1 MGWIRYIILAILLLL
16 SLWVAYHKYM
26 PRKSKFWKNQ
36 PVTRKGMNDKTTI
49 GQILDNPLSDQHK
62 DLIKSGNIDPVDHKS
77 WNSFV
82 ELINTHYFEGV
93 QYNADYLEWELKKG
107 EESYNS
113 WLLHTNDYSKVI
125 GGISMLPIKLLIA
138 ADHESEKHFNYVDHL
153 TVVEDERGKGIATK
167 LISKVIDVGVNR
179 SVPRFIYRIEMKP
192 LPYPYLCKLS
202 NYFSQISRG
211 TKKHTD
217 QKDLTNYQKYNNTSS
232 SLNNLSNLSD
242 QLYKFWRKRVELHK
256 IAFVMDQK
264 EWESYASSSSVV
276 TTYYWMNENDN
287 DNDNNEN
294 DNNKNDN
301 NENDNNENNNK
312 VGGLL
317 IGLKT
322 KFRGDTVTEIVFVR
336 CNDNKVDQKRMLECI
351 NALETKW
358 ITMHNYSDH
367 NRWIKM
373 MKMKKSH
380 DLYIHL
386 YNYHHPRIKPKELHF
401 GMG

>member
-36 PVTRKGMNDKTTI
+36 PVTRKDMNDKTAI
-49 GQILDNPLSDQHK
+49 GQILDNPLSDQHRN
-62 DLIKSGNIDPVDHKS
+62 LIKSGNIDPVDHKS

-93 QYNADYLEWELKKG
+93 QYDADYLEWELKKG

-138 ADHESEKHFNYVDHL
+138 ADHESDKHFNYVDHL
-153 TVVEDERGKGIATK
+153 TVIEDERGKGVATK
-167 LISKVIDVGVNR
+167 LISKLVEVGVDR

-202 NYFSQISRG
+202 NYFSQISG
-211 TKKHTD
+211 NSKKNTD
-217 QKDLTNYQKYNNTSS
+217 QKDLAKCQKYNNTSS
-232 SLNNLSNLSD
+232 SLDNSSDLSD
-242 QLYKFWRKRVELHK
+242 QLYKFWRKRVEKHK
-256 IAFVMDQK
+256 VALVMDQK
-264 EWESYASSSSVV
+264 EWESYANSSSVV
-276 TTYYWMNENDN
+276 TTYYWMNEN
-287 DNDNNEN
+287 
-294 DNNKNDN
+294 
-301 NENDNNENNNK
+301 ENNDDN

-322 KFRGDTVTEIVFVR
+322 KFRGDTVTEIVFVG
-336 CNDNKVDQKRMLECI
+336 CNDNKVDQKRMMECI
-351 NALETKW
+351 NALGTKW
-358 ITMHNYSDH
+358 ITIHNYSDH

-373 MKMKKSH
+373 MKMKRSH
-380 DLYIHL
+380 DLYIHM
-386 YNYHHPRIKPKELHF
+386 YNYHHPRIEPKEIHF